1 MILQTARLRL
11 DVLQPQHAE
20 LLFAGLR
27 DERLYEF
34 CEDEPPASVASLSAR
49 YAQLAT
55 RSSPDGSEIWLN
67 WSIWSRDEARSVGF
81 VQATILPDRS
91 AQIAYRLARD
101 AWRRAMRV
109 KRQRPCWHTY
119 ETSGMCAN
127 SRQPSTHATNGRS
140 PRLRRSVSA
149 AAYGEQRGNKPISSL
164 ATKWFTPFVR
174 NQVRSGALLSPG
186 RRHGFLTGRGA
197 TTGAGPA
204 LAGFGAG
211 DVSGTSVGV
220 MDKTHLSVVTITRR
234 ASRSRRTLIRSA
246 GVVSAVS

>member
-49 YAQLAT
+49 YARLAT

-101 AWRRAMRV
+101 AWRKGYAREAATAM
-109 KRQRPCWHTY
+109 
-119 ETSGMCAN
+119 
-127 SRQPSTHATNGRS
+127 
-140 PRLRRSVSA
+140 
-149 AAYGEQRGNKPISSL
+149 L
-164 ATKWFTPFVR
+164 AHVR
-174 NQVRSGALLSPG
+174 NVWDVREFAATVDARNKRSIATLEALGFSRGLWRATREQTDLQPG
-186 RRHGFLTGRGA
+186 DEMVYSL
-197 TTGAGPA
+197 
-204 LAGFGAG
+204 
-211 DVSGTSVGV
+211 
-220 MDKTHLSVVTITRR
+220 R
-234 ASRSRRTLIRSA
+234 AEPS
-246 GVVSAVS
+246 